1 MMLTV
6 QEFVTYN
13 ENKLIA
19 EISELKSQ
27 VEDLN
32 EELGNVLDV
41 KNRLVW
47 ELKFANEHID
57 RLIAKQTEKRHHLQT
72 EDTED

>member
-1 MMLTV
+1 ML
-6 QEFVTYN
+6 
-13 ENKLIA
+13 A
-19 EISELKSQ
+19 E
-27 VEDLN
+27 
-32 EELGNVLDV
+32 